1 MGRAACAVVKS
12 RHSQV
17 TVPLSTDRVVK
28 VPVENETPLLMCHN
42 YTELIWRAA
51 RASQIHLVLQSN
63 TSSFA
68 VFNEIALEWIIV
80 DY

>member
-1 MGRAACAVVKS
+1 MCAVVKS

-17 TVPLSTDRVVK
+17 TVPLSTARVVK
-28 VPVENETPLLMCHN
+28 VPVENETPLLMCHD
-42 YTELIWRAA
+42 YTALIWRAA

>member
-1 MGRAACAVVKS
+1 MCAVVKS
-12 RHSQV
+12 GHSQV

-28 VPVENETPLLMCHN
+28 VPVENETPLLMCHD
-42 YTELIWRAA
+42 YTALIWRAA

>member
-1 MGRAACAVVKS
+1 MCAVVKS
-12 RHSQV
+12 GHSQV

-28 VPVENETPLLMCHN
+28 VPVENETPLLMCHD
-42 YTELIWRAA
+42 YTALIWRAA
-51 RASQIHLVLQSN
+51 RASQIRLVLQSN

>member
-1 MGRAACAVVKS
+1 MCAVVKS
-12 RHSQV
+12 GHSQV
-17 TVPLSTDRVVK
+17 TVPLSTARVVK